1 MFDLKTLLENNVDT
15 TKYYNLIRKKIDFAV
30 FGLNIGEKLALASFI
45 EQPVCYVVD
54 TPEEAQ
60 KVVKYF
66 KVLGKKVESLT
77 NFRQD
82 YTYHLMEFGGDSQ
95 IKQNVLFN
103 MLNNNVEVLVVTPNI
118 LVEPVIDKK
127 IFKNNILNITQNQQ
141 IDPEDLILKLT
152 KIGYV
157 RVNTV
162 EQPGQFAKRGDVVD
176 VFPLNY
182 LVPVRIY
189 FFDTL
194 IEKINTFNI
203 LSQYAIDKIQSVSV
217 CPNGYS
223 LDNNAVL
230 ELQNSLDSAMR
241 TASKNAQNS
250 ENPTGYLANV
260 NSFLPLKESLS
271 NFVSLSATR
280 FLMPFLQTE
289 SILSYFNNPVII
301 FDQPKNCFAKLCEY
315 ADLLK
320 ESITENIKS
329 GLLFNA
335 HKNLFVDTTNLDFS
349 GYTKISYQSIMT
361 QNKFFNPQDVLTINC
376 NPLLKFNGN
385 FKQQSHEL
393 SRLLMSG
400 NTVVFCAKDNNDA
413 VSLLDIVKKS
423 TSLKVQIASNLQ
435 NLNNDIVNI
444 VTLPL
449 QYGFSFS
456 NSKVVVFGFDEL
468 STRRVIKEKTKTAN
482 TFSKTLTLPKEG
494 EYVVHDIH
502 GIGICEGI
510 TQLTVN
516 NATRD
521 YLVLTYK
528 NNDKLYVPT
537 EQIDL
542 LSRYVGA
549 DNPGLN
555 VLGGAQFEKIKQKV
569 SQSVKELAFDLVK
582 LYKSRQEVKRP
593 SYEIT
598 KEMQNDIEESFAYNL
613 TPDQQQA
620 VDDVYADLSSNKI
633 MDRLVVGDVGYGKTE
648 VAIRA
653 AFMVAL
659 NGKQVAVMA
668 PTTILCEQHYNSFY
682 SRLNAFGIKV
692 ACIDRFKSTK
702 EQKQILQDLKDG
714 KINVICGT
722 HRLLSKDV
730 KFFDLGLLVLDE
742 EQKFG
747 VGDKE
752 KIKNIKNNVD
762 VLTLSAT
769 PIPRTLHMSLVGIRD
784 ISTIETPPTDRLPV
798 QTVVSQFSNTLLN
811 TALNR
816 ELERGGQV
824 LVVTPKIMG
833 IEKVRQRINEITGNK
848 LNVAIAHGQM
858 DKDTLE
864 RTMLGLYRGEVNVL
878 VATSLIENGID
889 VPNANTLFVLDAQDF
904 GLSQL
909 YQLRGRVG
917 RSDKLAWAYFTY
929 MDETKITS
937 TAYSRLSTLLEFSQL
952 GSGFKIAMRDL
963 EIRGAGDIF
972 GAHQHGQMAKVGYD
986 MYCKLLETQ
995 VQEIKGVQNVA
1006 LRPIR
1011 VEVDTNAFVPQSF
1024 CDDSNLRME
1033 LYSLIAS
1040 INTLQDYKTV
1050 TQQIIDR
1057 FGSLPDAVEGLCKVS
1072 LVKTLAQNK
1081 GIERLSITK
1090 NKISFSIGLNYG
1102 NFADQMTIIL
1112 GGFKDFRVYKKE
1124 TMAIFEKIDQNANW
1138 QKNYQQVLN
1147 ILSKN

>member
-1 MFDLKTLLENNVDT
+1 MFDLKTLLESNVDA
-15 TKYYNLIRKKIDFAV
+15 TKYFNLIRKKIDFAV
-30 FGLNIGEKLALASFI
+30 FGLNMGEKLALTACI
-45 EQPVCYVVD
+45 NAPICYVVD
-54 TPEEAQ
+54 TPENAQ
-60 KVVKYF
+60 NIVKYF
-66 KVLGKKVESLT
+66 KLLGKKVESLT
-77 NFRQD
+77 STRQD

-103 MLNNNVEVLVVTPNI
+103 ILNNNIDVLVVTPNI
-118 LVEPVIDKK
+118 LVEPVISKQ
-127 IFKNNILNITQNQQ
+127 IFKNNILDIKSGTEV
-141 IDPEDLILKLT
+141 DPENLILKLT
-152 KIGYV
+152 QIGYV

-162 EQPGQFAKRGDVVD
+162 EQPGQFAKRGDVID

-203 LSQYAIDKIQSVSV
+203 LSQYAIEKIDNISI
-217 CPNGYS
+217 CPNGYK
-223 LDNNAVL
+223 LDNNIVLSVQSSLNNAVRMAAKAAQQK
-230 ELQNSLDSAMR
+230 E
-241 TASKNAQNS
+241 NATS
-250 ENPTGYLANV
+250 YLANI
-260 NSFLPLKESLS
+260 NSFSALAESLS
-271 NFVSLSATR
+271 NFVSLSAAR
-280 FLMPFLQTE
+280 FLMPFIQND
-289 SILSYFNNPVII
+289 SILSYFKNPFVI
-301 FDQPKNCFAKLCEY
+301 FDQPKNCFTKLCEY

-320 ESITENIKS
+320 DNITENIQN

-335 HKNLFVDTTNLDFS
+335 HKNLFVDTQNLDFS

-376 NPLLKFNGN
+376 NPLIKFSGN
-385 FKQQSHEL
+385 FKQQNHEL
-393 SRLLMSG
+393 SRLLSSG
-400 NTVVFCAKDNNDA
+400 STVVFCSKDSNDA
-413 VSLLDIVKKS
+413 VSLLDVIKRS
-423 TSLKVQIASNLQ
+423 TNSKVQIASNLQ
-435 NLNNDIVNI
+435 NLNKNVVNI

-449 QYGFSFS
+449 QYGFSF
-456 NSKVVVFGFDEL
+456 NCNDLTVFGFEEL
-468 STRRVIKEKTKTAN
+468 STKRVIKDKIKTSN
-482 TFSKTLTLPKEG
+482 TFAKTLTLPKEG

-502 GIGICEGI
+502 GIGVCEGI

-521 YLVLTYK
+521 YLIITYK

-549 DNPGLN
+549 DNPSLN

-569 SQSVKELAFDLVK
+569 RQSVKDLAFDLVK

-598 KEMQNDIEESFAYNL
+598 KDMQNDIEESFAYNL

-620 VDDVYADLSSNKI
+620 VNDVYADLSSNKI

-692 ACIDRFKSTK
+692 ACIDRFKTLK

-798 QTVVSQFSNTLLN
+798 QTVVSQFSNTLLS
-811 TALNR
+811 TAINR
-816 ELERGGQV
+816 ELERGGQI

-833 IEKVRQRINEITGNK
+833 IEKIKQRINELTNNK

-878 VATSLIENGID
+878 IATSLIENGID
-889 VPNANTLFVLDAQDF
+889 VPNANTLFVMDAQDF

-986 MYCKLLETQ
+986 MYCKLLETE
-995 VQEIKGVQNVA
+995 VQEIKGQQNVS

-1011 VEVDTNAFVPQSF
+1011 VEVDTNAFVPQTF
-1024 CDDSNLRME
+1024 CNDSNERME
-1033 LYSLIAS
+1033 LYGLIAS
-1040 INTLQDYKTV
+1040 ISNIADYKRV
-1050 TQQIIDR
+1050 SQQIVDR
-1057 FGSLPDAVEGLCKVS
+1057 FGNLPSSVEGLCKVS
-1072 LVKTLAQNK
+1072 LIKTLAQNK
-1081 GIERLSITK
+1081 GVERLSITK
-1090 NKISFSIGLNYG
+1090 NRITMQIGLTYG
-1102 NFADQMTIIL
+1102 AFADEMMALIS
-1112 GGFKDFRVYKKE
+1112 GFKDFRVYKKE
-1124 TMAIFEKIDQNANW
+1124 TMAIFEKIDQDSNW
-1138 QKNYQQVLN
+1138 LKNYELVLN